1 MNKIKKRLE
10 NSLEL
15 SLLFLSL
22 LLAIEINKD
31 IFNYNDIED
40 EFDSQHINTPINIF
54 GLLDSVKKKFYK
66 GLLYRN

>member
-40 EFDSQHINTPINIF
+40 EFDLQHINTPFIF